1 MTVNHRFLRHLVYAW
16 WKINKGG
23 SLQTHENVFNILR
36 WPRYILLTR
45 YHSKMKTPTPYR
57 IKRTTVQKQ
66 KTNSFPASHLSE
78 RYLPY
83 GGRKKNKLYSVWI
96 VVIRESVTKHKKRF
110 LIFFFMPVSL
120 IFNEASFGYIS
131 LDHKPNVLWEEATS
145 FWRLHLRDYSIT
157 YWKGKYI
164 TSATAR
170 CRWKCVAERM
180 VR

>member
-1 MTVNHRFLRHLVYAW
+1 MGLCDGVFGASARSVSRGKMTVNHRFLRHLVYAW

-83 GGRKKNKLYSVWI
+83 GGRKKNKLYGGWSF
-96 VVIRESVTKHKKRF
+96 VIRASVTKHKKW
-110 LIFFFMPVSL
+110 LLMFFH
-120 IFNEASFGYIS
+120 ASQSYFQ
-131 LDHKPNVLWEEATS
+131 WS
-145 FWRLHLRDYSIT
+145 FFRVHFTRSQT
-157 YWKGKYI
+157 
-164 TSATAR
+164 
-170 CRWKCVAERM
+170 
-180 VR
+180 